1 MMERMISL
9 LGLGVF
15 VGMGYLFSTNRRAIP
30 WHTVLWGI
38 GLQLIL
44 AIFIL
49 RTKVGL
55 VLFQFLGDR
64 INTFLNYADAG
75 SKFVFGDNF
84 SEHFMAFKVL
94 PTIVFFSSFISLLFL
109 VLDANAKNRFNFSA
123 ILSDFSVVKSIR

>member
-1 MMERMISL
+1 MMTERMISL

-44 AIFIL
+44 AIFIP

-64 INTFLNYADAG
+64 C
-75 SKFVFGDNF
+75 
-84 SEHFMAFKVL
+84 
-94 PTIVFFSSFISLLFL
+94 
-109 VLDANAKNRFNFSA
+109 R
-123 ILSDFSVVKSIR
+123 